1 MTGQHTVRSARLR
14 FTPSAGGTA
23 ARVNTRGDV
32 APAWFAHTAAPMKPS
47 RSMAALRALC
57 ELNLHA
63 EVLVPAV
70 LEALHQV
77 VPSSRNLFDWTDTQ
91 GRLVRYFIEGPID
104 AAIAQ
109 LYFDE
114 FHNRR
119 EAEAMPRFDTLH
131 RLPPGVRGAD
141 ELAHQGFFRSA
152 LYNEIWRPQGFHTRL
167 EGVVRGRDGRLLGSL
182 VLYRAPGDPR
192 FTLEEE
198 RRLAA
203 VLPVFAAGLEAGGP
217 ALADDRHVPSPEPA
231 ESLLLTLEGRVCHA
245 SAGAHRLLLMAEGGA
260 SRGSLSRPMDLL
272 AGRLLPMLISQ
283 LRAQARA
290 PAAAATAPPP
300 SITHETAAG
309 QFVASGRLLR
319 SLGEGLAPLAQVT
332 LKRLEPHRVA
342 LERALRALPL
352 TPGQMAVCRQLYHGR
367 TQTQIGQ
374 HLGVAPATV
383 VDHVRKVHRS
393 LDVRSTL
400 ELRAVIDHRLGQRED

>member
-1 MTGQHTVRSARLR
+1 MRA
-14 FTPSAGGTA
+14 
-23 ARVNTRGDV
+23 
-32 APAWFAHTAAPMKPS
+32 S
-47 RSMAALRALC
+47 RSIAALRALC
-57 ELNLHA
+57 ELKLHA

-77 VPSSRNLFDWTDTQ
+77 VPSHRNLFDWTDEQ

-104 AAIAQ
+104 GAIAQ

-141 ELAHQGFFRSA
+141 ELAHEGFFRSA

-167 EGVVRGRDGRLLGSL
+167 EAVVRGRDGRLLGSL

-192 FTLEEE
+192 FTLDDE

-203 VLPVFAAGLEAGGP
+203 VLPAFAAGLQGCGP
-217 ALADDRHVPSPEPA
+217 AVADDRHVPSPEPP
-231 ESLLLTLEGRVCHA
+231 ESLLLTLQGQVCHA
-245 SAGAHRLLLMAEGGA
+245 SPGAHRLLLMAEGGA
-260 SRGSLSRPMDLL
+260 SRDSLSKPLDLL
-272 AGRLLPMLISQ
+272 AGRLLPMLLQ
-283 LRAQARA
+283 GLRAQARA
-290 PAAAATAPPP
+290 QAGQATAPPP

-319 SLGEGLAPLAQVT
+319 PLAEGHPPLAQVT
-332 LKRLEPHRVA
+332 LQRLEPHRVA
-342 LERALRALPL
+342 LERALRALPV
-352 TPGQMAVCRQLYHGR
+352 TAGQLAVCRHLVHGR
-367 TQTQIGQ
+367 THGEIGH

-383 VDHVRKVHRS
+383 VDHVRKVYQA
-393 LDVRSTL
+393 LDVRSAL
-400 ELRAVIDHRLGQRED
+400 ELRAAVDRRIESGGR

>member
-1 MTGQHTVRSARLR
+1 
-14 FTPSAGGTA
+14 
-23 ARVNTRGDV
+23 
-32 APAWFAHTAAPMKPS
+32 MKSS
-47 RSMAALRALC
+47 RSIAALRALC
-57 ELNLHA
+57 GLGLHA

-77 VPSSRNLFDWTDTQ
+77 VPSYRNLFDWTDTQ

-104 AAIAQ
+104 AVIAQ

-119 EAEAMPRFDTLH
+119 EGEAMPRFETLR

-141 ELAHQGFFRSA
+141 ELSHEGFFRSA

-167 EGVVRGRDGRLLGSL
+167 EAVVRGHDGRLLGSL
-182 VLYRAPGDPR
+182 VLYRKPGDPR
-192 FTLEEE
+192 FAPDDE

-203 VLPVFAAGLEAGGP
+203 VLPAFAAGLQVDGP
-217 ALADDRHVPSPEPA
+217 AMADDRHVAGPEPV
-231 ESLLLTLEGRVCHA
+231 ESLLLTLRGQVCHA

-260 SRGSLSRPMDLL
+260 SRDSLSRPLELL
-272 AGRLLPMLISQ
+272 GGRLLPMLLSRLQ
-283 LRAQARA
+283 EQARA
-290 PAAAATAPPP
+290 LAGHIATPPP

-319 SLGEGLAPLAQVT
+319 GLGHEQPPLAQV
-332 LKRLEPHRVA
+332 LLRRLEPHRVA
-342 LERALRALPL
+342 LERALRVLPL
-352 TPGQMAVCRQLYHGR
+352 TPGQMAVCRQLYKGHSHA
-367 TQTQIGQ
+367 QISS

-383 VDHVRKVHRS
+383 VDHVRKVHRA
-393 LDVRSTL
+393 LDVRSAL
-400 ELRAVIDHRLGQRED
+400 ELRAVVDSAIHAPGG